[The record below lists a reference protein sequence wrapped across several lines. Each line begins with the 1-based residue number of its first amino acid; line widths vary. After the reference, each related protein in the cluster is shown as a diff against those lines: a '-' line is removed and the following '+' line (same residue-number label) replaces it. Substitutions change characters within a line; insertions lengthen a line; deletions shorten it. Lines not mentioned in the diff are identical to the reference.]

1 MEWAPL
7 RNLDCL
13 FPLVPGMAEVT
24 LLDGRARAVDAYG
37 KGITPRCG
45 CTYEDAP
52 SYVTT
57 GEVRYSIPG
66 CT

>member
-24 LLDGRARAVDAYG
+24 LLDGRAQWTPMGRASLQDADVP
-37 KGITPRCG
+37 TRM
-45 CTYEDAP
+45 
-52 SYVTT
+52 
-57 GEVRYSIPG
+57 RLLM
-66 CT
+66 